1 MLDIVGSIVLI
12 LELVLISFIV
22 FYSYK
27 NKIIFSKK
35 NLMYFTPVFLI
46 CFTLYLTGVFYQD
59 KTLNIFNIAD
69 SICYAIYSFA
79 FRVD

>member
-35 NLMYFTPVFLI
+35 ILCISHLYF
-46 CFTLYLTGVFYQD
+46 
-59 KTLNIFNIAD
+59 
-69 SICYAIYSFA
+69 
-79 FRVD
+79 